1 VTLTHD
7 PLTATFFDTRFPAD
21 PADLAGFGPAGPSF
35 AVDTAPV
42 LVTNVDCGFSCPPAL
57 WTPPAFSVTNFALLT
72 NIVSRQP
79 GPGAKFGMAESEA
92 RPSLI
97 VVGMGIRTPGQLTAE
112 ARRAIESADRVFY
125 AADRGAAH
133 DAERFAREVAAINSN
148 SEPVPEMQGVMVND
162 QLDRQADAILAPLRA
177 GQSVCFVTYGHPGIC
192 YYLCHKL
199 IGRARDG
206 KFPALMLP
214 AVSSLDGLFADL
226 AFDPARHGVQV
237 FDAVE
242 FVARTKKVDSTI
254 PIVLL
259 QAYRLEPERTA
270 LVARL
275 KTYPNT
281 HQCFL
286 YRAAPSVDEVP
297 NIQPLTVGDLVKAD
311 IPPDRILFIPA
322 RTLARIDKKLRDRLV
337 R

>member
-7 PLTATFFDTRFPAD
+7 PLTTTFFDTRFPAD
-21 PADLAGFGPAGPSF
+21 PAGLEGFGPVIPSF

-42 LVTNVDCGFSCPPAL
+42 LVTNVDCGFKCPPGL
-57 WTPPAFSVTNFALLT
+57 WTPPAFSETNFALLT
-72 NIVSRQP
+72 DVVSRHL
-79 GPGAKFGMAESEA
+79 GPGATFGMAKSEA
-92 RPSLI
+92 RPSLM

-112 ARRAIESADRVFY
+112 ARRAIASADRVFY

-133 DAERFAREVAAINSN
+133 DAERFASEVAAINSN
-148 SEPVPEMQGVMVND
+148 SEPVPEMQGVMVD
-162 QLDRQADAILAPLRA
+162 EQFDRLADAILAPLSA

-192 YYLCHKL
+192 YYLCHEL
-199 IGRARDG
+199 IRRARAD

-226 AFDPARHGVQV
+226 AFDPARLGVQV

-242 FVARTKKVDSTI
+242 FVARTKKVDDTI

-259 QAYRLEPERTA
+259 QPYRLEPERTA
-270 LVARL
+270 LVTRL
-275 KTYPNT
+275 KAYPKT

-286 YRAAPSVDEVP
+286 YRAAPSVDELP
-297 NIQPLTVGDLVKAD
+297 NIQPLTVADLVKAE

-322 RTLARIDKKLRDRLV
+322 RTLARIDKKLRDRLGQ
-337 R
+337 